1 MSGDSAV
8 PELKK
13 RRTRIDPELRRKAI
27 IEATM
32 QCITQ
37 YGHSGCTLERI
48 CAQAGI
54 SIGLIGHHFSSKEEL
69 MLSTYQALTDQLRE
83 ETRKYLANQN
93 GSSEDRLLAIIRSSF
108 RGQIFNEFILTTWLG
123 FWGAAVSSDQLRAL
137 NKKLYADYRKELEAV
152 FNDIARENGTHI
164 DAKSAALTITALIDG
179 FWLEWALDHKA
190 FSSKKAEK
198 CCITTA
204 QMFVKAAQ
212 PLTAMPPTG

>member
-1 MSGDSAV
+1 MSSE
-8 PELKK
+8 PEVTQPRK
-13 RRTRIDPELRRKAI
+13 RRTRIDPETRRKAI

-32 QCITQ
+32 QCITR

-69 MLSTYQALTDQLRE
+69 MLSTYQELTDQLRE
-83 ETRKYLANQN
+83 ETRKYLAVQ
-93 GSSEDRLLAIIRSSF
+93 GGTPEDRLLAIIRSSF

-123 FWGAAVSSDQLRAL
+123 FWGAAVSSEQLRAL
-137 NKKLYADYRKELEAV
+137 NKKLYADYRKELESV
-152 FNDIARENGTHI
+152 FKAIGKAQGTQI

-198 CCITTA
+198 CCIVTA
-204 QMFVKAAQ
+204 QMFVKGAEPLQ
-212 PLTAMPPTG
+212 P

>member
-1 MSGDSAV
+1 MSGDAAV

-123 FWGAAVSSDQLRAL
+123 FWGAAVSSEQLRAL

-152 FNDIARENGTHI
+152 FN
-164 DAKSAALTITALIDG
+164 
-179 FWLEWALDHKA
+179 
-190 FSSKKAEK
+190 
-198 CCITTA
+198 
-204 QMFVKAAQ
+204 
-212 PLTAMPPTG
+212 

>member
-1 MSGDSAV
+1 MSSESDV
-8 PELKK
+8 TELKK
-13 RRTRIDPELRRKAI
+13 RRTRIDPETRRKAI

-32 QCITQ
+32 QCITR
-37 YGHSGCTLERI
+37 YGHSGSTLERI
-48 CAQAGI
+48 CAQAGV

-69 MLSTYQALTDQLRE
+69 MLSTYQELTDQLRE
-83 ETRKYLANQN
+83 ETRKYLEVQG
-93 GSSEDRLLAIIRSSF
+93 GSAEDRLLAIIRSSF

-123 FWGAAVSSDQLRAL
+123 FWGAAVSSEQLRAL

-152 FNDIARENGTHI
+152 FKAIGKETGKQI

-204 QMFVKAAQ
+204 LMFVNSAKA
-212 PLTAMPPTG
+212 

>member
-1 MSGDSAV
+1 MSSESEV
-8 PELKK
+8 EQTKK
-13 RRTRIDPELRRKAI
+13 RRTRIDPEMRRKAI

-32 QCITQ
+32 QCITR
-37 YGHSGCTLERI
+37 YGHSGSTLERI
-48 CAQAGI
+48 CAQAGV

-69 MLSTYQALTDQLRE
+69 MLSTYQELTDQLRE
-83 ETRKYLANQN
+83 ETRKFMEAQ
-93 GSSEDRLLAIIRSSF
+93 SDSPEDRLLAIIRSSF

-123 FWGAAVSSDQLRAL
+123 FWGAAVSSQELRAL
-137 NKKLYADYRKELEAV
+137 NKKLYADYRKELESV
-152 FNDIARENGTHI
+152 FKAIGQENGTRI

-204 QMFVKAAQ
+204 QMFVKSAEPLQ
-212 PLTAMPPTG
+212 P